1 MTSERVAHCY
11 CVSLFGIFPE
21 RASLL
26 PPAVREGREP
36 SLYIDDSAL
45 ASFQQNDNGN
55 GNGNGNGMYIVL
67 FNLARFKIAMIGRS
81 QL

>member
-1 MTSERVAHCY
+1 MLMLPTGSATGNPFELEKH
-11 CVSLFGIFPE
+11 
-21 RASLL
+21 ASLL